1 MSTFSKPFP
10 PSSTDSK
17 LPPKKKQK
25 KDKKS
30 KSSNQ
35 ISHATEKET
44 TPVNS
49 LEL

>member
-1 MSTFSKPFP
+1 MFTSSQLPT
-10 PSSTDSK
+10 SSTDSK
-17 LPPKKKQK
+17 LPPKRKQK

-44 TPVNS
+44 TPANS